1 MLTLLFKG
9 EGKKGKQTNKIQLK
23 SLTRGDHAAQSLAGK
38 HDHTS

>member
-23 SLTRGDHAAQSLAGK
+23 SLTRDHAAQSLAGK